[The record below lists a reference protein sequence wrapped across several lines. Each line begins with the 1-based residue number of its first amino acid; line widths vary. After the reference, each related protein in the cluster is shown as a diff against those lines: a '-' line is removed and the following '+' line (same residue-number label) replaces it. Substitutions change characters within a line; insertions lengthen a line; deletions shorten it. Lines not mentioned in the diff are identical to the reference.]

1 MAMLIEDLEG
11 FGAAEEVLT
20 ATSKALNNRLNRAT
34 PSTDPASDFQKLDEA
49 LRKILDARMAL
60 AAKRLQQ
67 IDAGI
72 AASGI
77 IDEIDMAAADAKREA
92 DRIKKAT
99 RFVTEMVHFVDEIT
113 GHLGLVGKIL
123 SL

>member
-1 MAMLIEDLEG
+1 MATLIEDLDG

-20 ATSKALNNRLNRAT
+20 TTSKALNNKLNRAV
-34 PSTDPASDFQKLDEA
+34 PSTDPASDFQKLDGA
-49 LRKILDARMAL
+49 LRKVLDARMAL

-67 IDAGI
+67 IDAAI

-77 IDEIDMAAADAKREA
+77 IDEIDMAAADAKNEA
-92 DRIKKAT
+92 DRIKRAT
-99 RFVTEMVHFVDEIT
+99 RFVTEMVAFVDEIT
-113 GHLGLVGKIL
+113 SHVGLVGKIL